1 LPSAALGE
9 IVMPVGSGRT
19 RWIVT
24 AVSVVVLG
32 ALGAASLA
40 TADEEVFQTGKLRSD
55 GVMTV
60 GQPET
65 VVIKGL
71 PPRRKVRIAIFSNAQ
86 RCQNFRN
93 AFCIPAA
100 GKRVAGTPRFRT
112 SGKGRARLT
121 FLMPAAYD
129 VLNLKNFKTEHVSF
143 TNGEPLLVSATVDTS
158 ARRHGESVHL
168 IGIAQGSAVAEVP
181 PPPAPPAP

>member
-1 LPSAALGE
+1 LLSAVLGA
-9 IVMPVGSGRT
+9 IVKPVGTGRR
-19 RWIVT
+19 RWGVV
-24 AVSVVVLG
+24 AVSMIVLA

-71 PPRRKVRIAIFSNAQ
+71 PPKRKVRMAIYSNAQ
-86 RCQNFRN
+86 RCQNFKT

-112 SGKGRARLT
+112 SGKGRAKLT
-121 FLMPAAYD
+121 FLMPAAYE
-129 VLNLKNFKTEHVSF
+129 VLNLKNFKTERVSF

-168 IGIAQGSAVAEVP
+168 IGIAQGNAVAEVP
-181 PPPAPPAP
+181 PPPTP

>member
-1 LPSAALGE
+1 MA
-9 IVMPVGSGRT
+9 
-19 RWIVT
+19 
-24 AVSVVVLG
+24 AVSLAALG
-32 ALGAASLA
+32 ALGVASLA
-40 TADEEVFQTGKLRSD
+40 AADEEVFQTGKLRSD

-60 GQPET
+60 GGAET

-71 PPRRKVRIAIFSNAQ
+71 PPRRKVRLDIYSNAQ
-86 RCQNFRN
+86 RCQNFKT

-100 GKRVAGTPRFRT
+100 GRRVAGTPRFRT

-129 VLNLKNFKTEHVSF
+129 VLNLKNLKTEHVSF
-143 TNGEPLLVSATVDTS
+143 TNAEPLLVSATVDTS

-168 IGIAQGSAVAEVP
+168 IGIAQGNAVAEVP
-181 PPPAPPAP
+181 APPPPAP